1 MKIDIKDFNQKAQH
15 IIDTVV
21 KPQVERYKQSKTYKM
36 KEIIKGTLPNKKD
49 VLRPTN
55 ISNVKVLKALEDIKP
70 NKKDVLRPTNI
81 SNVKVLKALEDIKP
95 NRIEEAMKAMNE
107 NVIINGI
114 TTSSPL
120 HILAF
125 VLLIPAGIVAIPGF
139 CLLLLADHLKKN

>member
-70 NKKDVLRPTNI
+70 NL
-81 SNVKVLKALEDIKP
+81 
-95 NRIEEAMKAMNE
+95 IEEAMKAMNE